1 MSTTTV
7 MGKRKVKSSSS
18 QASSDAASVG
28 DGGGGAGRVGQPP
41 KVHPTSDDCYPLN
54 KLCRLCLLSNA
65 NMEPIFAYTG
75 DIELSQRIF
84 QCTGLEIHENED
96 KGIPTSI
103 CGQCRRQLDQCHEF
117 RTLCWK
123 NNDVLRN
130 LNLILSP
137 KKVRPEPAAAT
148 PRMMSAVPIVQV
160 EKLQISPSLLP
171 KSKAAKTTSKPKAA
185 KSSKSFG
192 EISLSQ
198 LYTPSK
204 RGPKTVKIPP
214 QFSRELV
221 ICLTPMSPALLSK
234 YRKKAPKK
242 TQTKAAVKSFPSTQL
257 AKSSRVEK
265 KSATPR
271 KLAPIK
277 IKVGRPKSSKSEK
290 TPSAS
295 AKKTKAKT
303 DEIAVPPKKRK
314 ENFQPTPEAKV
325 LTISCT
331 LCTQT
336 FSNMKNLSRHTA
348 AHENNRKKN
357 RVFNCD
363 ICQKEYLAQDQLTD
377 HLRSAE
383 HVNNAAANAPDEADV
398 SILPDEQSILPDTNG
413 GEQENISTTVATP
426 TDELGREA
434 SPDDSQPNAANEESV
449 AEVVEEVNQ
458 SVDSQVVQTPRI
470 RRQLS
475 PISVDSDSH
484 RSDDVQYSDV
494 CSTNNEES
502 FLNGSSARRVSFADF
517 TEILD

>member
-1 MSTTTV
+1 M
-7 MGKRKVKSSSS
+7 KFSSK
-18 QASSDAASVG
+18 QASSDAAKRASVG
-28 DGGGGAGRVGQPP
+28 DGGGGGVGGGHP

-54 KLCRLCLLSNA
+54 KLCRLCLLSNT

-103 CGQCRRQLDQCHEF
+103 CGQCRRQLDQCYEF

-137 KKVRPEPAAAT
+137 RKIRPEPLPAT
-148 PRMMSAVPIVQV
+148 PTMMSAVPIVQV
-160 EKLQISPSLLP
+160 ERLKINPSLLP
-171 KSKAAKTTSKPKAA
+171 KSKAGKTASKPKAT
-185 KSSKSFG
+185 KSSKNYG

-204 RGPKTVKIPP
+204 RGHKTIKIPEK
-214 QFSRELV
+214 FSRELV
-221 ICLTPMSPALLSK
+221 ICLTPMSPALVNK
-234 YRKKAPKK
+234 YRKKTPKT
-242 TQTKAAVKSFPSTQL
+242 TQTKAAVKSFPSTQSG
-257 AKSSRVEK
+257 KGSRVEK
-265 KSATPR
+265 KSDQ

-277 IKVGRPKSSKSEK
+277 IKVGRPKSSKVEK
-290 TPSAS
+290 TPPAS
-295 AKKTKAKT
+295 GKKTKAKSA
-303 DEIAVPPKKRK
+303 EISVPPKKRK

-325 LTISCT
+325 LSISCT

-348 AHENNRKKN
+348 AHENNRKQN

-363 ICQKEYLAQDQLTD
+363 ICQREYLAQDQLTD

-383 HVNNAAANAPDEADV
+383 HVNNAANNAPDEGDI

-413 GEQENISTTVATP
+413 EPENISTTVATP

-434 SPDDSQPNAANEESV
+434 SPDVPQLNATEESV

-458 SVDSQVVQTPRI
+458 PVDSQVVQTPRMH
-470 RRQLS
+470 RQLS
-475 PISVDSDSH
+475 PISVGSDSP

-494 CSTNNEES
+494 CSTNNEEG
-502 FLNGSSARRVSFADF
+502 FLNGSTARRVSFAEV

>member
-1 MSTTTV
+1 
-7 MGKRKVKSSSS
+7 MGKRKDKSNPK
-18 QASSDAASVG
+18 QASSDA
-28 DGGGGAGRVGQPP
+28 GGGRVGQQP

-54 KLCRLCLLSNA
+54 KLCRLCLLSNT

-137 KKVRPEPAAAT
+137 KKVRPEPAAAA
-148 PRMMSAVPIVQV
+148 PSMMSAVPIVQV
-160 EKLQISPSLLP
+160 EKLKINPSLLP
-171 KSKAAKTTSKPKAA
+171 KSKAAKAASKQKAA
-185 KSSKSFG
+185 KSSRSFG

-204 RGPKTVKIPP
+204 RGHKAVKIPP

-221 ICLTPMSPALLSK
+221 ICLTPMSPALVNK
-234 YRKKAPKK
+234 YRKKALKK
-242 TQTKAAVKSFPSTQL
+242 TQTKAAVKSFPSTQP

-265 KSATPR
+265 KSATPG

-277 IKVGRPKSSKSEK
+277 IKVGRPKSSKAEK
-290 TPSAS
+290 TPPAS
-295 AKKTKAKT
+295 AKKTKAKSA
-303 DEIAVPPKKRK
+303 EIAVPPKKRK

-325 LTISCT
+325 LTISCS
-331 LCTQT
+331 LCMQT

-348 AHENNRKKN
+348 AHENNRKQN

-383 HVNNAAANAPDEADV
+383 HVNNAANNAPDEADV

-413 GEQENISTTVATP
+413 EQENISTTVATP
-426 TDELGREA
+426 TEELGREA
-434 SPDDSQPNAANEESV
+434 SPEDLQSIAIEESV
-449 AEVVEEVNQ
+449 AEVVEEVIQ
-458 SVDSQVVQTPRI
+458 SVVPTPRI

-475 PISVDSDSH
+475 PISVDSDSP

-502 FLNGSSARRVSFADF
+502 FLNGSTARRVSFAEV

>member
-1 MSTTTV
+1 
-7 MGKRKVKSSSS
+7 MGKRKVKSSSK
-18 QASSDAASVG
+18 QASSDAVKRVSVG
-28 DGGGGAGRVGQPP
+28 DGGGEGGRVGHQL

-54 KLCRLCLLSNA
+54 KLCRLCLLSNT

-84 QCTGLEIHENED
+84 QCTGLEIHENEER
-96 KGIPTSI
+96 GIPTSI
-103 CGQCRRQLDQCHEF
+103 CGQCRRQLDQCYEF

-123 NNDVLRN
+123 NNDVLHN

-137 KKVRPEPAAAT
+137 KKVRPAPVAAPT
-148 PRMMSAVPIVQV
+148 MMSAVPIVQV
-160 EKLQISPSLLP
+160 EKLKFNPSLLP
-171 KSKAAKTTSKPKAA
+171 KQSKAAVPKPQANKN
-185 KSSKSFG
+185 SKSFG

-204 RGPKTVKIPP
+204 RGQKTVKIPHE
-214 QFSRELV
+214 FSRKLV
-221 ICLTPMSPALLSK
+221 ICLTPLSAALVNK
-234 YRKKAPKK
+234 YRNKKAPKSM
-242 TQTKAAVKSFPSTQL
+242 TQTKAAVKSFPPSKP

-265 KSATPR
+265 KKASTPP

-277 IKVGRPKSSKSEK
+277 IKVGRPKSASKSEK
-290 TPSAS
+290 TPQPGSG
-295 AKKTKAKT
+295 KKTKAKT
-303 DEIAVPPKKRK
+303 AEIAVPPKKRK

-331 LCTQT
+331 LCSQT

-348 AHENNRKKN
+348 THENNRKQN

-383 HVNNAAANAPDEADV
+383 HVSNAASNAPDEADV
-398 SILPDEQSILPDTNG
+398 SILPDEQSVILPDTN

-426 TDELGREA
+426 TDEIGREA
-434 SPDDSQPNAANEESV
+434 SPDDAQATNAVSV
-449 AEVVEEVNQ
+449 AVVEEEVNRTVN
-458 SVDSQVVQTPRI
+458 SHVGQTPRTF
-470 RRQLS
+470 RQLS
-475 PISVDSDSH
+475 PISVDSDSPK
-484 RSDDVQYSDV
+484 SDDVQYSDV
-494 CSTNNEES
+494 CSTNNEEG
-502 FLNGSSARRVSFADF
+502 FLNGSAARRVSFADV